1 MDNCA
6 NLMVCVLRI
15 TGSNKRPTVLRTFR

>member
-1 MDNCA
+1 
-6 NLMVCVLRI
+6 MVCAMRV

>member
-1 MDNCA
+1 
-6 NLMVCVLRI
+6 MVFAMRV